1 MEKEEN
7 SLEDCVVVLKKNIGE
22 GVKFKVKDLYFRL
35 IYLYVLKLSSY
46 WYVNV
51 MGVLKV
57 RID

>member
-22 GVKFKVKDLYFRL
+22 GVKFKVKDIYFRL
-35 IYLYVLKLSSY
+35 VYVLKLSSY

-57 RID
+57 KII